1 MSIYD
6 NMAKDD
12 NVELFKQ
19 YIFKW
24 LEDNKKQ

>member
-12 NVELFKQ
+12 NVDLFKQ

-24 LEDNKKQ
+24 VEQNKA